1 MCKGHIFA
9 RFALFPGGN
18 LDFEITTFEIVTKK
32 GQICLRENIR
42 ARFVL
47 VVAMC

>member
-32 GQICLRENIR
+32 RTDMPKGKHT